1 MNRPYNQKMITPN
14 ILEQEI
20 QLAKHV
26 IMSEL
31 YEEFLPR
38 LDELQIKE
46 RRLKRLVETA
56 QRRQRGLMVLMED
69 VHNEH
74 NLAAIA
80 RSCDAFGVQQVAFTL
95 ENPDNFNPRR
105 IPEVTATG
113 VAKWL
118 DYRIFT
124 DGTADA
130 LTTLK
135 AEGWH
140 ILATSL
146 QHRAHAI
153 YDIDVTQYE
162 KLVLMVGNERSG
174 LSPVAR
180 EHADGFVYIPMMGFA
195 QSFNVSVATAIG
207 LYEISRQRETSDVD
221 FYISENE
228 ARELA
233 DSFLQR

>member
-1 MNRPYNQKMITPN
+1 
-14 ILEQEI
+14 
-20 QLAKHV
+20 
-26 IMSEL
+26 MSEL

-38 LDELQIKE
+38 LADLQIKE

-95 ENPDNFNPRR
+95 QNPDNFNPSRV
-105 IPEVTATG
+105 PEVTASG

-135 AEGWH
+135 SEGWQ

-146 QHRAHAI
+146 QHRAHTI
-153 YDIDVTQYE
+153 HEVDFTQFE
-162 KLVLMVGNERSG
+162 KLVLMVGNEHSG
-174 LSPVAR
+174 LSSVAR

-195 QSFNVSVATAIG
+195 QSFNVSVATAIS
-207 LYEISRQRETSDVD
+207 LYEITKQRESSEIN
-221 FYISENE
+221 FRISQDE